1 MQLSIRLASRPTWRV
16 LWTAIALLATGHSV
30 AMILTLGLGYD
41 SSVVQLLDLN
51 EERSLGTVYSVALLG
66 GSAVLLLILALAARK
81 RGGDD
86 ARDARWWGGLVVVFA
101 FMAADE
107 AAGIHES
114 LIVPLRR
121 ALHTSG
127 ALYFAWVVRTPRSCS
142 RPACSTL
149 GSCFGFRAESQSA
162 S

>member
-1 MQLSIRLASRPTWRV
+1 
-16 LWTAIALLATGHSV
+16 
-30 AMILTLGLGYD
+30 MILTLGLGYD